1 MGQLDLNAALVLVRV
16 VQAGSFRAAA
26 QALGMPKTTV
36 SRKVSELE
44 AQLGVRLLQRTTRRL
59 SLTDAGLAFAEEAE
73 VAIARLEAAQEA
85 VAELQ
90 REPRGKLRVTTT
102 VTIGELFLA
111 PVLAEFLQAFP
122 AVDVLLQLT
131 DRPVDLVAERFD
143 VAIRA
148 GQLAESSLIARRIG
162 SSTYR
167 VVASPVYLSRHGAP
181 QRPADLSSHACLR
194 FARTGMEVRPSWPFG
209 AGSRR
214 TEVPVGGRLVTDDF
228 VVLRTAAEQG
238 LGIARLPGLL
248 VHDAI
253 QAGRL
258 VALLDDQA
266 PPPNPLHLL
275 HPGGGRLPARTLA
288 FIDFVQPR
296 LAQALAPGS
305 AIVSPEASAPPLH
318 TIEP

>member
-44 AQLGVRLLQRTTRRL
+44 AQLGVQLLQRTTRRH
-59 SLTDAGLAFAEEAE
+59 SLTDAGVAFVEEAE
-73 VAIARLEAAQEA
+73 AAIARLEAAQEA

-90 REPRGKLRVTTT
+90 REPRGTLRVTTA

-111 PVLAEFLQAFP
+111 PVLAEFLEAFP

-148 GQLAESSLIARRIG
+148 GVLPESSLIAIRLG
-162 SSTYR
+162 SSTFR
-167 VVASPVYLSRHGAP
+167 VVASPAYLTRHGTP
-181 QRPADLSSHACLR
+181 QRPSDLTSHACLR
-194 FARTGMEVRPSWPFG
+194 FTRSGLEVRSNWPFG
-209 AGSRR
+209 SGARAS
-214 TEVPVGGRLVTDDF
+214 EVPVAGRLVSDDF

-248 VHDAI
+248 VHESI

-266 PPPNPLHLL
+266 PPADPLHLL
-275 HPGGGRLPARTLA
+275 YPGGGRLPARTRA

-296 LAQALAPGS
+296 MAQALAEVLG
-305 AIVSPEASAPPLH
+305 
-318 TIEP
+318 